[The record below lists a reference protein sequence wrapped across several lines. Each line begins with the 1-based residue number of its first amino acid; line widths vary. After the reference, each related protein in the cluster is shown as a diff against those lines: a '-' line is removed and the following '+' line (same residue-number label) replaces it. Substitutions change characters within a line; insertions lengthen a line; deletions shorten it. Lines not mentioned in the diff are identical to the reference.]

1 MLIFWQ
7 ECKHILRSKFFWCVV
22 VLGFAFAAFVVTS
35 SLGSELDSYSI
46 NHVFVEEHGTSFT
59 EKDAVAYVDY
69 CLEHTYVGKG
79 LKEDLKQMGIEI
91 TAQEIL
97 AYHKGEETELGKKLE
112 KFRQEAET
120 EDEQVDYDNYVGY
133 LSQFENP
140 FKIVESREFSDHEEG
155 SQREELLQYLKEIL
169 PEWKVKLLQKGYED
183 LDKRAEE
190 IAKTGESQYLLPF
203 SMYMTANYLWFDN
216 QFTQQSAMGSLW
228 AVAFVLAGIAAAR
241 SLGGSL
247 MGNMPEMMYTG
258 KKGRK
263 LSLYKILAVLAV
275 SGGTYLVFYL
285 LATVLYLFLFRLDL
299 YWDIP
304 LSAVVSDLS
313 GPVVPRISITIGGYW
328 WFQLG
333 VGLAAVLIMALIFCA
348 AMALTKNFYAGS
360 AISVGVSLLLL
371 GLVQLV
377 PDAQNSFLLMGSPIG
392 LYLKA
397 GAFLQDRFCR
407 FYILP
412 HFEGVMLLVWCGIA
426 AILATV
432 GFMRFRKSAL

>member
-22 VLGFAFAAFVVTS
+22 VLGFAFAAFVVTI
-35 SLGSELDSYSI
+35 SLESELDSYSI

-79 LKEDLKQMGIEI
+79 VKEDLKQMGIEI

-97 AYHKGEETELGKKLE
+97 AYHKGEETELGKELE

-120 EDEQVDYDNYVGY
+120 EDEQVDYNNYVGY

-140 FKIVESREFSDHEEG
+140 FKMVESREFSDQEEG
-155 SQREELLQYLKEIL
+155 LRQEESLEYWKKIM
-169 PEWKVKLLQKGYED
+169 PEWKVELLQKGYED
-183 LDKRAEE
+183 LDKRAEQ
-190 IAKTGESQYLLPF
+190 IAKTGENQYFLPF
-203 SMYMTANYLWFDN
+203 PIYMAANYLWFDY
-216 QFTQQSAMGSLW
+216 QFTQGSAMGYLW
-228 AVAFVLAGIAAAR
+228 AAAFVLAGIAAAR

-247 MGNMPEMMYTG
+247 MGNMQGMVYTG

-263 LSLYKILAVLAV
+263 LSLYKILAVLTV
-275 SGGTYLVFYL
+275 SGSTYLIFYL

-299 YWDIP
+299 YWNVP
-304 LSAVVSDLS
+304 LAALMDWN
-313 GPVVPRISITIGGYW
+313 GPVIPRISITIGGYW

-333 VGLAAVLIMALIFCA
+333 VGLATMLIMALIFCA
-348 AMALTKNFYAGS
+348 AMVLTKNFYAGS
-360 AISVGVSLLLL
+360 AIAVGVPLLLL
-371 GLVQLV
+371 GLIQLV
-377 PDAQNSFLLMGSPIG
+377 TGAQNSFLLMGSPIG

-397 GAFLQDRFCR
+397 GAFLQERFCN

-412 HFEGVMLLVWCGIA
+412 HFEGIMLLIWGGFAV
-426 AILATV
+426 ILAAL
-432 GFMRFRKSAL
+432 GFVRFRRAAL